1 MVVTIVSDIFGRGS
15 VVYFSS
21 LMVRLKFS
29 FLGAKCAI
37 STLCWCHK
45 FSVFFFFLVESC
57 SVLGIEKVDVFGS
70 FDTYPCSFSLGQS
83 S

>member
-1 MVVTIVSDIFGRGS
+1 MQ
-15 VVYFSS
+15 
-21 LMVRLKFS
+21 
-29 FLGAKCAI
+29 FLHFVGVI
-37 STLCWCHK
+37 NFL
-45 FSVFFFFLVESC
+45 FFFFLVESC

>member
-45 FSVFFFFLVESC
+45 FSVFFFF
-57 SVLGIEKVDVFGS
+57 G
-70 FDTYPCSFSLGQS
+70 
-83 S
+83 